1 MRPVSFWT
9 GALLLAAAEA
19 YVPVGRTSLQHA
31 DLDRAEADAEASPS
45 PPHSGRGGLE
55 VALGFGAGCA
65 AAALSRRRVLSLS
78 SLSLSLP
85 LQARALGR
93 SEEKSGDLQKA
104 GGQIGLPGA
113 SQGLVLGVLE
123 SLRIYVMIVGGRKPG
138 VLKAAAPVRVDG
150 VSTKKSMPQRNHQA
164 IIKKYEPYLDIQVYN
179 PPGSKSFVACDS
191 HSETLRVIFSGDAV
205 ELQRSLRRTP
215 YLHCMAS
222 QLLKAQAKRVLVL
235 GLGGGLLPQ
244 ALSSFG
250 MEVVAVESSSVV
262 LDLSRRF
269 FGLED
274 CGVELVHADAEE
286 FVRSTGRLDF
296 DACAIDIFQGHSSS
310 TPAFTRSVEFLRIL
324 ENSLRPGASV
334 LQNAIDATG
343 AFCASSR
350 GAIPRSRG
358 GRDLSEGSKID
369 SGIRFA
375 LVGMDESRIEYWLT
389 KR

>member
-31 DLDRAEADAEASPS
+31 DLDRAEADAEASAS
-45 PPHSGRGGLE
+45 PPQSGRGGLE

-93 SEEKSGDLQKA
+93 SEEKSGDLQKVDINNASSIEYRQFKGLYPTGAAIIA
-104 GGQIGLPGA
+104 GNGPYNKIEDVYNLPG
-113 SQGLVLGVLE
+113 
-123 SLRIYVMIVGGRKPG
+123 I
-138 VLKAAAPVRVDG
+138 
-150 VSTKKSMPQRNHQA
+150 RNDEMM
-164 IIKKYEPYLDIQVYN
+164 KEPLCDA
-179 PPGSKSFVACDS
+179 VAM
-191 HSETLRVIFSGDAV
+191 HVIFSGDAV
-205 ELQRSLRRTP
+205 ELQRSLRLTMDAPLSRNAQSVGQQWDGQTQTGNVEEKACDRCDRRTP

-262 LDLSRRF
+262 LDLSQRF

-274 CGVELVHADAEE
+274 RGVELVHADAEE

-324 ENSLRPGASV
+324 ENSLRPGACV

-343 AFCASSR
+343 AFCASR

-358 GRDLSEGSKID
+358 RAVRCTARRRDAAPRGPPGGSVD
-369 SGIRFA
+369 ASWWF
-375 LVGMDESRIEYWLT
+375 
-389 KR
+389 